1 MNKLKCAHEKEQEK
15 RKMHFLFRAQKRGR
29 KEKEVK
35 MMQEKKKKKEQARC
49 VHSKKDMD
57 ITWATHNS
65 SAWKAGGGVG

>member
-35 MMQEKKKKKEQARC
+35 RMQEKKKRNRQGVSIPKK
-49 VHSKKDMD
+49 
-57 ITWATHNS
+57 TWTLHEPRIIVVLA
-65 SAWKAGGGVG
+65 KMGEG